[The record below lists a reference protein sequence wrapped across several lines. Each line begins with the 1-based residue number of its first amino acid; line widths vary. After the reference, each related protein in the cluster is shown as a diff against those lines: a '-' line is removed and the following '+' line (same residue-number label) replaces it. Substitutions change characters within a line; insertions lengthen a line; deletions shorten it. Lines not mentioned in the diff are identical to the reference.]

1 AADALATARLHVPE
15 LAAATRSRLAAAL
28 TPQAVTA
35 NPVDVANGADSAPGA
50 IAECADIILADPAI
64 DALLVVGMFGGFAL
78 RFSDT
83 LAEAEAAAGDRFAG
97 LVAKHGKP
105 IVLHSLFAPLRP
117 EALRRARRGAI
128 PLHDSIEMA
137 ALALGALADYS
148 DWLRRPMRR

>member
-35 NPVDVANGADSAPGA
+35 NPVDVANGADSAPGT

-83 LAEAEAAAGDRFAG
+83 LAEAEAAALDLLDAHGIATPPRMLVRDEGEALAAVQRFAD
-97 LVAKHGKP
+97 
-105 IVLHSLFAPLRP
+105 APL
-117 EALRRARRGAI
+117 ALKI
-128 PLHDSIEMA
+128 VSPDIL
-137 ALALGALADYS
+137 
-148 DWLRRPMRR
+148 